1 MSQQRQN
8 DELNI
13 DLDDQTTLVITFL
26 SLIDGGFSEGR
37 AALAETAAR
46 QCGMPIRHALSILQR
61 YTGSDNRDH
70 YWRLR
75 EGSRSRQSYELLL
88 PCSDIAG
95 T

>member
-1 MSQQRQN
+1 MSRQRQN

-37 AALAETAAR
+37 TALAETAAR
-46 QCGMPIRHALSILQR
+46 QCGMPIRHALWILRR
-61 YTGSDNRDH
+61 YTGPDDQDH

-75 EGSRSRQSYELLL
+75 EGCRSRQSYELL
-88 PCSDIAG
+88 PPRRDMAG
-95 T
+95 A